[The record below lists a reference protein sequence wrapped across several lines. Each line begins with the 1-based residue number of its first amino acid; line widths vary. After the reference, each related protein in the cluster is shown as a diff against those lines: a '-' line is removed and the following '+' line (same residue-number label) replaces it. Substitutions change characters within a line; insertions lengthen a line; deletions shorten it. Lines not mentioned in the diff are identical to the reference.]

1 MRKSAIWEQMEKT
14 AAIVQDAFH
23 DAGVDASIHI
33 GESDNR
39 PYLVFR
45 LDGIGNTTYGYDR
58 HPVFQLPPSCRTA
71 EDVADEANKLRA
83 TYSPLRMKRIHP
95 DSPPERFDAV
105 AESLTRITDI
115 CFTAARTERL
125 AHTADAIGTVFQKLD
140 LEHDAEICVENGR
153 YDEPNLTFRICNIR
167 KDETCKLMSG
177 YQTIAEVADAMRR
190 KSLNYDV
197 GKEKRYWT
205 PREDG
210 RTEEPEFTQEFE
222 HIRKMYGRI
231 ADACDTALKVERK
244 ELDLEDACEA
254 RLALWDKQD
263 KDEARC
269 DSPDFLHPSGFPE
282 EPADRLDVESMKD
295 RMLAGLR
302 ETIKDL
308 RDSGAS
314 DKEIDKA
321 LGKVRK
327 ELPKLTQEKPQGR

>member
-39 PYLVFR
+39 PHLVFR
-45 LDGIGNTTYGYDR
+45 LDGIGNTIYGYDR

-83 TYSPLRMKRIHP
+83 TYDPLRMKRIHP

-105 AESLTRITDI
+105 AESLARITDA

-125 AHTADAIGTVFQKLD
+125 THTADAIGTVFQKLG

-167 KDETCKLMSG
+167 KDETCELMPG

-197 GKEKRYWT
+197 GEEKRYWT
-205 PREDG
+205 PGEDG
-210 RTEEPEFTQEFE
+210 APEEPEFTQEFE

-254 RLALWDKQD
+254 QLALWDKQD
-263 KDEARC
+263 KDEARR
-269 DSPDFLHPSGFPE
+269 DSPDFLHPSGSPE
-282 EPADRLDVESMKD
+282 ETADRLDAESMKD
-295 RMLAGLR
+295 RMLASLR

-308 RDSGAS
+308 QYSGAS